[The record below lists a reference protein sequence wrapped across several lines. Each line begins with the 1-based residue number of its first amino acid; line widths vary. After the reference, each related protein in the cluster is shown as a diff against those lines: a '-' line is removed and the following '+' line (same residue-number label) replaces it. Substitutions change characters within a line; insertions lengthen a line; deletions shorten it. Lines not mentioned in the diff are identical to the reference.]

1 MEKLMQKIIKFLW
14 TFVDPQEWYDI
25 VDREKKAVLIVR
37 DDN

>member
-1 MEKLMQKIIKFLW
+1 MERIIGAILKFLW